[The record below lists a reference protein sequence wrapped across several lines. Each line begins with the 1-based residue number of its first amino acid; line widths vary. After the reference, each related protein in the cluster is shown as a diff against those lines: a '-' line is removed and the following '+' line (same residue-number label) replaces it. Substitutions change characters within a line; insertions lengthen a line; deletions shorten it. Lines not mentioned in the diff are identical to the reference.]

1 VVFNA
6 NDRRISKSEVQ
17 NTLRRSIAQF

>member
-1 VVFNA
+1 VFNA